1 MEITSISP
9 FTQDLTK
16 IGKGANV
23 TTADTFQSLFQDAI
37 NLVNETSAE
46 STQAGLNLLTGDV
59 EELHNVVIA
68 AEKADIA
75 LNLTLQIR
83 NKVVEAYNEV
93 MRMQI

>member
-1 MEITSISP
+1 MEISSISP
-9 FTQDLTK
+9 LTADITK
-16 IGKGANV
+16 LNKSSSI

-37 NLVNETSAE
+37 NLVNETSTE
-46 STQAGLNLLTGDV
+46 STQAGLDLLTGDV
-59 EELHNVVIA
+59 DELHNVVIA

-83 NKVVEAYNEV
+83 NKMVEAYNEV